1 MANAL
6 SSYERNKIPK
16 SDKKL
21 IKTEVCDSF
30 KGQSMPIKNVP
41 REDARIELLEAT
53 LTSVMII

>member
-53 LTSVMII
+53 L